1 MAAKKPVSRSPAKP
15 VAKSKNAEAEDVKPK
30 DGESKAV
37 AATKADDKDAK
48 PKDMP
53 TTAPVAEAGP
63 VAVHVDGGAVA
74 VVVAPPGAGGL
85 DRRLYELINGLPHT
99 ATSDRYVSVM
109 SDLGEGLGWVAGGI
123 ALGILGGSKGRRAGL
138 ATALSS
144 LAATYMVQVRIKPL
158 FRRVR
163 PFVNREA
170 RVVGI
175 RPPDHSFPSGHTA
188 SSFAGATALAFYYP
202 KAAPLLYGLATGV
215 GASRVHLGVHF
226 PSDAAVGGVIG
237 IGIGTFGAWLFMRR
251 GGRAAGRRSS

>member
-1 MAAKKPVSRSPAKP
+1 MAAKKPVSRSSAKP
-15 VAKSKNAEAEDVKPK
+15 AAEPK
-30 DGESKAV
+30 GAESKAV
-37 AATKADDKDAK
+37 AATNADNKDAR

-53 TTAPVAEAGP
+53 TSAPVAEAGP

-74 VVVAPPGAGGL
+74 VVVAPPAPAGL
-85 DRRLYELINGLPHT
+85 DRRLYQLINGLPHST
-99 ATSDRYVSVM
+99 TSDRYVSVM
-109 SDLGEGLGWVAGGI
+109 SDLGEGLGWVAGGV
-123 ALGILGGSKGRRAGL
+123 ALGILGGSKGRRAGM

-144 LAATYMVQVRIKPL
+144 LAATYMVQVHVKPL

-188 SSFAGATALAFYYP
+188 SSFAGATALSFYYP
-202 KAAPLLYGLATGV
+202 KAAPLLYGLAAGV

-237 IGIGTFGAWLFMRR
+237 IGIGTFGAWLFKKR
-251 GGRAAGRRSS
+251 GGRAAGPRAAGRRA